1 MNMTT
6 ANNVYDTITN
16 SIIAA
21 IESGAGEFQMP
32 WHRATTHD
40 GLPTNAL
47 TGAEYRG
54 SNILSLWVAG
64 MAKGY
69 TSSRWATYKQ
79 WSELGAQVRRGEK
92 STTGI
97 YFQLIERRGSD
108 NTTNADNAN
117 GTSKT
122 PRAGHI
128 PFARAFHLF
137 NADQVD
143 GYVTEPAAPRAD
155 ITETLA
161 GVDAAIAQTGA
172 RITHAGSR
180 AFYRPS
186 TDEIYMPER
195 AAFTGT
201 DTSTATESYYSTLL
215 HELTHWTG
223 HDARLARNFAKSNRF
238 ADEAYAGEELVAE
251 LGAAFLCARLGITNT
266 PRPDHARYLASWLK
280 VMKNDSKA
288 LIRAASDAQKAADYI
303 INMTANMAEQEAA

>member
-6 ANNVYDTITN
+6 ANNVYETVTANIV
-16 SIIAA
+16 AA

-54 SNILSLWVAG
+54 SNVLSLWVAG

-69 TSSRWATYKQ
+69 TSNRWATYKQ
-79 WSELGAQVRRGEK
+79 WAELGAQVRKGEK
-92 STTGI
+92 SATGI
-97 YFQLIERRGSD
+97 FFQMIERKGATQPDTDR
-108 NTTNADNAN
+108 TNKA
-117 GTSKT
+117 
-122 PRAGHI
+122 AGMV

-137 NADQVD
+137 NAEQVD
-143 GYVTEPAAPRAD
+143 GYTVAASPRAD

-223 HDARLARNFAKSNRF
+223 HDSRLSRDFTRSNRF
-238 ADEAYAGEELVAE
+238 GDEAYAGEELVAE

-280 VMKNDSKA
+280 VLKGDAKA
-288 LIRAASDAQKAADYI
+288 IVRAASDAQKAADYI